1 MKLGEYQ
8 ELYYKKKVDF
18 GVYLAETMTDDAQV
32 LLPMKQV
39 PENARMGEK
48 IRVFLYKD
56 SRDRLI
62 ATTNDPKLTL
72 GGYAPLVVRE
82 VGKIGAFLDWGLE
95 KDLFLPFKEQLGRVR
110 PGKNYLVSLYV
121 DKSSRLCATMKIGQL
136 LSTEHSFKTG
146 EWVMGTVYNIHPEHG
161 AFVAVED
168 KYLGRIPK
176 KELHGKISIGEQLHL
191 RITSISSDGKLSL
204 SPHEKAYLQMD
215 RDAKLVMDTIDS
227 YDGCLPFN
235 DKVKPEIIDRELGLS
250 KNAFKRAVGRLLKED
265 KIIITKTGILKK

>member
-18 GVYLAETMTDDAQV
+18 GVYLAETMTDDEQV

-95 KDLFLPFKEQLGRVR
+95 KDLFLPYKEMVGTRGPRRLEI
-110 PGKNYLVSLYV
+110 SLPQCIRQRY
-121 DKSSRLCATMKIGQL
+121 DT
-136 LSTEHSFKTG
+136 
-146 EWVMGTVYNIHPEHG
+146 
-161 AFVAVED
+161 
-168 KYLGRIPK
+168 
-176 KELHGKISIGEQLHL
+176 
-191 RITSISSDGKLSL
+191 
-204 SPHEKAYLQMD
+204 PHRRHQE
-215 RDAKLVMDTIDS
+215 V
-227 YDGCLPFN
+227 
-235 DKVKPEIIDRELGLS
+235 
-250 KNAFKRAVGRLLKED
+250 
-265 KIIITKTGILKK
+265 